1 MLYGKNIVLG
11 VSGGIAAYKSCEI
24 VSRFVKLGAN
34 VDVIMTEHAEHFV
47 TPLTFETLSGN
58 KVVRGM
64 FEERTE
70 FDVRHVSLAKKADV
84 LLVAP
89 ATANVIAK
97 FAGGIAD
104 DMLSTTWLAC
114 GKGHK
119 VVAPAMNTA
128 MYDDPATMSNLQIL
142 RSRGVTV
149 IEPATGRLACGDTG
163 KGKMAEP
170 VDIVEAVMELL
181 QPVRDWEGKRVLVT
195 AGATE
200 EYIDGVRFITN
211 RSSGKMGCA
220 IAEAAAQRGAEVVL
234 VHGNL
239 AVPVPS
245 GVASCIKTAST
256 AEMYDAVMAEAER
269 GCDAFIMAAAPA
281 DYRPKHRYEQK
292 IKSKELTIEFEKNPD
307 IAAAVGRIKNDAV
320 LVVFSAETEEL
331 LVNAK
336 AKLKNKNADFA
347 VANDVTKEG
356 AGFNVDTNIVTII
369 DKNGKIEPLEMMPKR
384 VLADVILDKAKE
396 FYGA

>member
-1 MLYGKNIVLG
+1 MLFGKHVVLG
-11 VSGGIAAYKSCEI
+11 VSGGIAAYKSCEL
-24 VSRFVKLGAN
+24 VSRLKKLGAD
-34 VDVIMTEHAEHFV
+34 VDVIMTTNAREFV

-58 KVVRGM
+58 RVVTDTFAER
-64 FEERTE
+64 EEH
-70 FDVRHVSLAKKADV
+70 DVKHVSLAKKADV
-84 LLVAP
+84 FVVAP

-97 FAGGIAD
+97 FARGIAD

-114 GKGHK
+114 KSQK

-128 MYDDPATMSNLQIL
+128 MYEDAATQENLRTL
-142 RSRGVTV
+142 EERGVILV
-149 IEPATGRLACGDTG
+149 SPEVGRLACGDVG

-170 VDIVEAVMELL
+170 KDIADVILDLL
-181 QPVRDWEGKRVLVT
+181 RPVRDFAGKRVLVT
-195 AGATE
+195 SGGTE
-200 EYIDGVRFITN
+200 EYIDGVRVITN
-211 RSSGKMGCA
+211 HSSGKMGCA
-220 IAEAAAQRGAEVVL
+220 VAEAAAERGAEVVL

-307 IAAAVGRIKNDAV
+307 IAAAVGGIKNDAV

-336 AKLKNKNADFA
+336 TKLKNKNADFA